1 MLCTPSYTHLLRKPS
16 SSLLPIFPSSLLPCL
31 PVFPSGPS
39 RRSASQRGTEKDTN
53 DAGPESL
60 PRAGL
65 HRLAPGNGRRIDAE
79 AELRGGAGAADESAG
94 DCERG
99 ARL

>member
-1 MLCTPSYTHLLRKPS
+1 MLCTPSYTHILRKPS
-16 SSLLPIFPSSLLPCL
+16 SSLLPIFPSSLSSCL
-31 PVFPSGPS
+31 PFPAL

-65 HRLAPGNGRRIDAE
+65 HRLAPGDGRRIDAE